1 MKVGSLSMP
10 EAYIKYNAS
19 ENEDSDQAREQNM
32 ARRQRK
38 VSNNLFSQY
47 ISNESSKITPPLDVN
62 TLKLSSGVRLQIE
75 ALPESILN
83 KIELFYCC
91 ATCGKIF
98 WEGGHF
104 SRIYTQFSE
113 VLNRT
118 GTMYQEEKKIHLICF
133 PERIFCRMD
142 IKLSS

>member
-1 MKVGSLSMP
+1 MR
-10 EAYIKYNAS
+10 EAYIKYY
-19 ENEDSDQAREQNM
+19 ERKNEALGQAREQNM
-32 ARRQRK
+32 ARQQRK

-75 ALPESILN
+75 ALPESILD

-104 SRIYTQFSE
+104 SRICTQFSE

-118 GTMYQEEKKIHLICF
+118 GTMYQEDKKYT
-133 PERIFCRMD
+133 
-142 IKLSS
+142 